1 MGLTDI
7 TARVAKAEAAAG
19 RAPGSVQLI
28 AVSKVQPDA
37 RVEAVLDQG
46 HRLFGENKVQ
56 EAAGKW
62 PDFQQRFPGAQ
73 VHLIG
78 PLQTNKARQAMTLFS
93 AIQTLDRPKLASTLA
108 RLAQDLGHCPQIFVQ
123 VNTGEEP
130 QKAGILPAETDAF
143 IAEARA
149 LDLPVTG
156 LMCIPPVDE
165 APGPHFAHLARL
177 AERNGLADL
186 SMGMSADFEEAIT
199 HGATYIR
206 VGSAIF
212 GERDY
217 G

>member
-108 RLAQDLGHCPQIFVQ
+108 RLAQELEVAWPAP
-123 VNTGEEP
+123 EP
-130 QKAGILPAETDAF
+130 LPS
-143 IAEARA
+143 
-149 LDLPVTG
+149 L
-156 LMCIPPVDE
+156 
-165 APGPHFAHLARL
+165 
-177 AERNGLADL
+177 
-186 SMGMSADFEEAIT
+186 
-199 HGATYIR
+199 
-206 VGSAIF
+206 
-212 GERDY
+212 
-217 G
+217 